1 MKVTSIIGRSAK
13 IPLRIFGI
21 WPGSSYISFY
31 RLFWMIVLVTG
42 QYFQYCY
49 IITNIYSADLSDLMD
64 GLSATLAFSL
74 LSIKFVIFWLNQ
86 RYDIT

>member
-1 MKVTSIIGRSAK
+1 
-13 IPLRIFGI
+13 
-21 WPGSSYISFY
+21 
-31 RLFWMIVLVTG
+31 MIVLVTG